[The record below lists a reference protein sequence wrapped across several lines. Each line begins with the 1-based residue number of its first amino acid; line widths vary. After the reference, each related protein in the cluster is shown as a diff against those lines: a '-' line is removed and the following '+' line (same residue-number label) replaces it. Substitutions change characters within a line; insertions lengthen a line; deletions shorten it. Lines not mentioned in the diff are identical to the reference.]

1 MTNPISIVSPG
12 STITIRFCVEYQQN
26 NWFNFSCVHCG
37 QYNRPEVNDMN
48 DITNDIKEDVIYI
61 KEENIETKEDVI
73 HSKEEKYDQNDG
85 EEEEEED
92 DDNFDCEMS
101 EHHSDEDPDLY
112 QDIYSPVTIIDSE
125 NDADNESSCS
135 EAGD

>member
-1 MTNPISIVSPG
+1 MSSPISIVSPG
-12 STITIRFCVEYQQN
+12 STITIRFSVEYQQN
-26 NWFNFSCVHCG
+26 NWFNFPCVHCG
-37 QYNRPEVNDMN
+37 QYNRPQVNDMN
-48 DITNDIKEDVIYI
+48 GVTNDIKEDMIYI
-61 KEENIETKEDVI
+61 KEENIETNEDVS

-85 EEEEEED
+85 D

-101 EHHSDEDPDLY
+101 EHHSHEDPDLY

-125 NDADNESSCS
+125 NEADDELSCS

>member
-1 MTNPISIVSPG
+1 MRSSIPKNPGYATS
-12 STITIRFCVEYQQN
+12 
-26 NWFNFSCVHCG
+26 
-37 QYNRPEVNDMN
+37 
-48 DITNDIKEDVIYI
+48 
-61 KEENIETKEDVI
+61 
-73 HSKEEKYDQNDG
+73 
-85 EEEEEED
+85 EEEEEEDDD

-125 NDADNESSCS
+125 NDADDESSCS